1 MAQCKYCGRSG
12 WFLALTANGLCNNC
26 NPIVSMDVIQRARII
41 NDSLKLVRE
50 SKKLDTQLSRCDL
63 IVEHASALMKYEQLG
78 IPTLNPLP
86 SAFVQEYQ
94 AMHDQIIVDGLTT
107 EFENARSKAEVA
119 PSVTSKVNLLSKALL
134 KVREYKLKA
143 NNPSILDSL
152 EQQISQLI
160 QNIQLAGY
168 LDAARKAEFKGQKKK
183 ALDQYYEALYF
194 LKHDDINDSFQQE
207 HISLIES
214 KIAELGGSAILQSE
228 PLQGEAQGGQTSSER
243 TSGGRT
249 SRMPVWSRQTSRRR
263 PLRVVKSMGF
273 PLGG

>member
-12 WFLALTANGLCNNC
+12 WLLAITANGLCNNC
-26 NPIVSMDVIQRARII
+26 NPIVVMDLVQRVRII

-63 IVEHASALMKYEQLG
+63 IIEHASALMKYEQLG

-86 SAFVQEYQ
+86 SALIKEFQP
-94 AMHDQIIVDGLTT
+94 MHDQIIVDALTS

-119 PSVTSKVNLLSKALL
+119 PSVTIKVNLLSKVLL
-134 KVREYKLKA
+134 KVREYKPKA

-152 EQQISQLI
+152 ERQISQLI
-160 QNIQLAGY
+160 QDTQLAGY
-168 LDAARKAEFKGQKKK
+168 LDSAKKAEFKGQKKK

-194 LKHDDINDSFQQE
+194 LKHDDIDDSLQQE

-214 KIAELGGSAILQSE
+214 KIAELGGSAI
-228 PLQGEAQGGQTSSER
+228 
-243 TSGGRT
+243 
-249 SRMPVWSRQTSRRR
+249 
-263 PLRVVKSMGF
+263 
-273 PLGG
+273 